1 MLFSGINSIILTDWC
16 IGLLY
21 ANFRRNCL
29 VAIGLYDGNVAIL
42 NLEKDEENETR
53 TQVLKNIPT
62 VMKHR
67 YGADWGRP

>member
-1 MLFSGINSIILTDWC
+1 M
-16 IGLLY
+16 
-21 ANFRRNCL
+21 A
-29 VAIGLYDGNVAIL
+29 VGLYDGNVAIL

-67 YGADWGRP
+67 FVTAAIYTIVS